1 MEKNFNKAF
10 KNIEG
15 GLFSEVEKAD
25 VGNSYQELGK
35 RGVSLM
41 GWADPFFP
49 DKCIPEHI
57 LNSVLNSINGDMATH
72 YTAPVG
78 NDELKLEISKK
89 LRKFNNLEVDIN
101 RNILVT
107 PGSDSG
113 LFYSMMPFI
122 EEGDEVI
129 IPTPCYPNNILNT
142 KLLNGIPKYL
152 ELKEDQ
158 GYQLKEGDLE
168 QCLTKRTKMLII
180 THPNNPTTTVFN
192 KKSLELICNFVIEN
206 DLILICDQAFEDFT
220 YENELITPASL
231 PGMFERTISIFSTS
245 KGMGLSGFR
254 VGYIVASDTIMD
266 KLYGAAVNV
275 LGATNTIAQLAVIE
289 AFKDST
295 YLEKFKKS
303 FDYRRKMAYEIINE
317 IPNVSM
323 LMPESGFLGW
333 INVSKL
339 GKSSEIQKYL
349 IKEAKVF
356 LNDGANYGAGGDGYL
371 RIVLGTYKEDK
382 KVVEALYR
390 IKDALIRYS
399 KQI

>member
-1 MEKNFNKAF
+1 
-10 KNIEG
+10 
-15 GLFSEVEKAD
+15 
-25 VGNSYQELGK
+25 
-35 RGVSLM
+35 
-41 GWADPFFP
+41 
-49 DKCIPEHI
+49 
-57 LNSVLNSINGDMATH
+57 
-72 YTAPVG
+72 
-78 NDELKLEISKK
+78 
-89 LRKFNNLEVDIN
+89 
-101 RNILVT
+101 
-107 PGSDSG
+107 
-113 LFYSMMPFI
+113 
-122 EEGDEVI
+122 
-129 IPTPCYPNNILNT
+129 
-142 KLLNGIPKYL
+142 
-152 ELKEDQ
+152 
-158 GYQLKEGDLE
+158 
-168 QCLTKRTKMLII
+168 MLII